1 MDIFAPMDRHRQYM
15 ERCLE
20 LAKKAAEEGESAVGS
35 IIVKEDRIVGEGYEM
50 SRQLGDITRH
60 AEMMAILDALK
71 HARDISG
78 AVLYSNVEPCIL
90 CAYAIRHYKIAEV
103 VYCRLAGELGGTS
116 LLTAEFNSWGTPPV
130 IRLLPE
136 LC

>member
-1 MDIFAPMDRHRQYM
+1 M

-20 LAKKAAEEGESAVGS
+20 LAKKAAEAGESAVGS
-35 IIVKEDRIVGEGYEM
+35 IIVKEDRIIGEGYEM
-50 SRQLGDITRH
+50 SRQLRDITRH

-71 HARDISG
+71 HTRDISG

-103 VYCRLAGELGGTS
+103 VYCRPAGELGGTGI
-116 LLTAEFNSWGTPPV
+116 LTAQFNAWGVPPAV
-130 IRLLPE
+130 RRLDE

>member
-1 MDIFAPMDRHRQYM
+1 M

-20 LAKKAAEEGESAVGS
+20 LAKKAAEAGESAVGS
-35 IIVKEDRIVGEGYEM
+35 VIVKEDRIIGEGYEM
-50 SRQLGDITRH
+50 SKQLGDITRH

-71 HARDISG
+71 HTRDIPG

-90 CAYAIRHYKIAEV
+90 CAYAIRHYRIAEV
-103 VYCRLAGELGGTS
+103 VYCRPAGELGGTN
-116 LLTAEFNSWGTPPV
+116 LLTAEFKSWGAPPA
-130 IRLLPE
+130 IRLLSE